1 MCEQQGEV
9 NIMAKLEVALLVG
22 NESKQWLAEATRVV
36 EKMEALLKQANNE
49 GDDEPTP
56 EESFDGTPLP
66 TKKKVKVVPLKA
78 KDVTFDDEWKDD
90 DAPEEVQDP
99 SDEPEED
106 EDFTTPPPKK
116 AKVKALTSEDV
127 NEACKARAARTGG
140 KSGREEVLT
149 ILKKKFKTQSISDLK
164 EDSYAAVIAAMK
176 A

>member
-1 MCEQQGEV
+1 
-9 NIMAKLEVALLVG
+9 MAKLEVALLVG

-36 EKMEALLKQANNE
+36 ERMESLLKQANNE

-56 EESFDGTPLP
+56 EDDSDS
-66 TKKKVKVVPLKA
+66 KKKVKVVPLKA

-90 DAPEEVQDP
+90 EETSAKDS
-99 SDEPEED
+99 SDEEED
-106 EDFTTPPPKK
+106 DEEDFTTPPPKK
-116 AKVKALTSEDV
+116 DKVKALTSEDV

-140 KSGREEVLT
+140 KAGREEVLT